1 MFVSLLFREC
11 LVLEDLGQKRL
22 EVTQCHVLEA
32 GLHSFMQRVNF
43 WSKTIS
49 ASFFRCLSIFI
60 NILAATKW
68 YFCFISEFVEEIS
81 GKGCATFEFFKRYAM
96 LTMTWSDKGRMRN
109 LLLEKRL
116 VLSILVTLSILN
128 ILSIFSIL
136 TAGMAGALDMFRKK
150 GGGEADQ
157 VRIST

>member
-1 MFVSLLFREC
+1 
-11 LVLEDLGQKRL
+11 
-22 EVTQCHVLEA
+22 
-32 GLHSFMQRVNF
+32 
-43 WSKTIS
+43 
-49 ASFFRCLSIFI
+49 
-60 NILAATKW
+60 
-68 YFCFISEFVEEIS
+68 
-81 GKGCATFEFFKRYAM
+81 
-96 LTMTWSDKGRMRN
+96 MRN

-157 VRIST
+157 VRLST

>member
-1 MFVSLLFREC
+1 
-11 LVLEDLGQKRL
+11 
-22 EVTQCHVLEA
+22 
-32 GLHSFMQRVNF
+32 
-43 WSKTIS
+43 
-49 ASFFRCLSIFI
+49 
-60 NILAATKW
+60 
-68 YFCFISEFVEEIS
+68 
-81 GKGCATFEFFKRYAM
+81 
-96 LTMTWSDKGRMRN
+96 MRN

-157 VRIST
+157 VRVLRILLSLSL